1 VMRDGRLIAEAAV
14 EDMDEG
20 ELVAAMVGESYA
32 AIPHVGG
39 KVSNARCGW
48 NRNSKGSNPPPIVLD
63 VDSVSVAGAVQDATI
78 RIFAG
83 ERVGLAGLAGS
94 GKSELAQAIA
104 GQRTLSGGR
113 ISVSGKALLPGRV
126 DVAREIG
133 IAYVP
138 EDRHANGFCNN
149 LSVEENIAL
158 PVLRHISRWGFVSK
172 TRRRALA
179 NSLIARLHI
188 KVSDPSQGVSEL
200 SGGNQQKT
208 VMGRAL
214 ASEPAVLVLEC
225 PTAGVDIASKQT
237 LFEAI
242 RESASAVLLV
252 SDEIDELAECDRVL
266 VMFAGTI
273 VREITG
279 SWKEHE
285 MVAAME
291 GVA

>member
-1 VMRDGRLIAEAAV
+1 LQRPKRRTEGALADERRL
-14 EDMDEG
+14 
-20 ELVAAMVGESYA
+20 
-32 AIPHVGG
+32 
-39 KVSNARCGW
+39 
-48 NRNSKGSNPPPIVLD
+48 
-63 VDSVSVAGAVQDATI
+63 
-78 RIFAG
+78 
-83 ERVGLAGLAGS
+83 
-94 GKSELAQAIA
+94 
-104 GQRTLSGGR
+104 
-113 ISVSGKALLPGRV
+113 SVSGKALLPGRV

-158 PVLRHISRWGFVSK
+158 PVLRRISRWGFVSK

-179 NSLIARLHI
+179 NSLIARLDI

-200 SGGNQQKT
+200 SAGTSRRPSWGAPSRLSPRFSFLNA
-208 VMGRAL
+208 RLL
-214 ASEPAVLVLEC
+214 ASISHQSRHCSSVLA
-225 PTAGVDIASKQT
+225 TS
-237 LFEAI
+237 
-242 RESASAVLLV
+242 
-252 SDEIDELAECDRVL
+252 
-266 VMFAGTI
+266 AGTI

>member
-1 VMRDGRLIAEAAV
+1 
-14 EDMDEG
+14 
-20 ELVAAMVGESYA
+20 
-32 AIPHVGG
+32 
-39 KVSNARCGW
+39 
-48 NRNSKGSNPPPIVLD
+48 
-63 VDSVSVAGAVQDATI
+63 
-78 RIFAG
+78 
-83 ERVGLAGLAGS
+83 
-94 GKSELAQAIA
+94 
-104 GQRTLSGGR
+104 
-113 ISVSGKALLPGRV
+113 V

-138 EDRHANGFCNN
+138 EDRHANGFCDN

-158 PVLRHISRWGFVSK
+158 PVLRRISRWGFVSK

-214 ASEPAVLVLEC
+214 ASEPAVLFLEC